1 VISWF
6 AKICVHEWVNLYGY
20 SLVYVAYSTRTASTG
35 GGGGASAGQYKTSVC
50 AVGLPRAAEA
60 APAPEAN

>member
-1 VISWF
+1 M
-6 AKICVHEWVNLYGY
+6 YGY